1 MILSRRAISV
11 DPFNDPI
18 RYGAAGRRLGAVFVV
33 GIILLSLLLCPGFV
47 HAQGWWWGSRIDSGY
62 DVKAVLDVRGAVTAV
77 SSLEQSGPVSLILRV
92 ESGQYTVM
100 LAPPRYLKRQGFRV
114 ERGDG
119 LMIRG
124 SRMLDGQGR
133 VYIVAAVVTN
143 EKTGEQIR
151 LRDEGGLPLWSRK
164 SPHGGKGFPP

>member
-1 MILSRRAISV
+1 MAFSRTAVFMDRLNS
-11 DPFNDPI
+11 PI
-18 RYGAAGRRLGAVFVV
+18 RYRAAGRRLGVVFAA
-33 GIILLSLLLCPGFV
+33 GIILLLFLCPVFV

-62 DVKAVLDVRGAVTAV
+62 DAKTVLYVRGTVTAV

-100 LAPPRYLKRQGFRV
+100 LATPRYLKRQGFRV

-119 LMIRG
+119 LTIRG

-133 VYIVAAVVTN
+133 AYIVAAVVTN

-151 LRDEGGLPLWSRK
+151 LRDEGGVPLWSRK
-164 SPHGGKGFPP
+164 GQRGGKGFPP